1 MKSSFSAFVC
11 SLGLAAASTS
21 GPRLV
26 KDHILA
32 VATDTSSFI
41 EYINS
46 LHLGQD
52 GSENTQTA
60 DTLMN
65 VFVNCIEQV
74 VELEK
79 CYGDQALLMECVDCA
94 WAGVLSET
102 SIICDGIEAALEA
115 DTTRCDSCLSK
126 CDEEQASL
134 VTCAVRLYCPE
145 SSEEEEH
152 SKPPESF
159 VHPIVAAGGSCKE
172 CLERARKAGGSE
184 GDCFSLE
191 STVIVEGK
199 GMTSIKDL
207 VIGDMVL
214 SDEKGTYTKYYS
226 KGHYNEKKSTV
237 FMRIHNELNTKP
249 LELTPGHM
257 LYLASS
263 ELPVPAHSIKVG
275 DVLKTAEG
283 PSQVALIRKISRKG
297 LANPLTL
304 SGTIVVDGVVS
315 SIHSEESGFKGSYPG
330 WIYLSGIKISHW
342 HSLVHFL
349 HAPHRIV
356 CERFMTC
363 TEELTEDGLV
373 PFDQYLVNLHV
384 AAEKKQ
390 SVALSVLILLLL
402 VAQTALFSM
411 LELLIQHADV
421 IKFVVAVACFVV
433 GKGIVSKS
441 FSKKTY
447 AKVFCR
453 YDEVTAVSSS

>member
-79 CYGDQALLMECVDCA
+79 CYGDQALVMECVDCA

-152 SKPPESF
+152 SKVSLWQCLITHNTCRIRIRFSPFTASIVHLYISPLNLSF
-159 VHPIVAAGGSCKE
+159 
-172 CLERARKAGGSE
+172 
-184 GDCFSLE
+184 
-191 STVIVEGK
+191 
-199 GMTSIKDL
+199 
-207 VIGDMVL
+207 
-214 SDEKGTYTKYYS
+214 
-226 KGHYNEKKSTV
+226 
-237 FMRIHNELNTKP
+237 
-249 LELTPGHM
+249 
-257 LYLASS
+257 
-263 ELPVPAHSIKVG
+263 
-275 DVLKTAEG
+275 
-283 PSQVALIRKISRKG
+283 
-297 LANPLTL
+297 
-304 SGTIVVDGVVS
+304 
-315 SIHSEESGFKGSYPG
+315 
-330 WIYLSGIKISHW
+330 
-342 HSLVHFL
+342 
-349 HAPHRIV
+349 
-356 CERFMTC
+356 
-363 TEELTEDGLV
+363 
-373 PFDQYLVNLHV
+373 
-384 AAEKKQ
+384 
-390 SVALSVLILLLL
+390 
-402 VAQTALFSM
+402 
-411 LELLIQHADV
+411 IQ
-421 IKFVVAVACFVV
+421 
-433 GKGIVSKS
+433 
-441 FSKKTY
+441 
-447 AKVFCR
+447 
-453 YDEVTAVSSS
+453 